1 MRALL
6 RQIALLTRL
15 CIAGRGGKVGVVY
28 FLAILGLGLLGVRVS
43 VRLIAWTAD
52 FYNALQ
58 RLDVDEALKQ
68 IAIFFILTAI
78 SASLFLAGSFLR
90 KLLQIRWRRTLTQAV
105 LDRWLAGKAYW
116 HLRDRVDDGLDNP
129 DQRIAEDC
137 RIFVDKLTGEAIE
150 VITNCVALV
159 SYVAILWSL
168 STFPLSVT
176 LGGTAIE
183 IPRYMVWA
191 APLYVAIASGMTH
204 WLGKP
209 LTAINIEQQRREG
222 DFRFAL
228 THLRQNVE
236 AVALMAGEP
245 AERRTLSQRFE
256 AVASNWRKLAGRE
269 LILGCFTRPYLQT
282 VLRIPLF
289 LALPAFLA
297 GRVTFGGL
305 MQIGS
310 AFQNVVT
317 TLSWFIFSY
326 RDIVELAAAS
336 RRLGHFIGAAEA
348 ATAIAPGPV
357 IRDMDEPGLRIDDIR
372 LSTVGARPLALLP
385 SLRVD
390 AGEIVWLRGPSG
402 LGKSSLVKAIAGLW
416 QDGAGRIERPA
427 GAYYTPQAPYLPLG
441 ALHGVLAYPAPAN
454 QFEAARYTAALEA
467 VGLAGLSEID
477 ELRWNVVRRALS
489 GGERQ
494 RLGLARL
501 HLHRPALAILDEAT
515 SALDGEAEQAVFGRL
530 RAELPLT
537 TFIVI
542 AHRPP
547 TGIGAFRVI
556 DLDPPA
562 TTGAPR
568 RHAAAEL

>member
-1 MRALL
+1 M
-6 RQIALLTRL
+6 
-15 CIAGRGGKVGVVY
+15 
-28 FLAILGLGLLGVRVS
+28 S
-43 VRLIAWTAD
+43 V
-52 FYNALQ
+52 
-58 RLDVDEALKQ
+58 KQ
-68 IAIFFILTAI
+68 IAIFFGLTAI

-90 KLLQIRWRRTLTQAV
+90 KLLQIRWRRTLTEAV

-168 STFPLSVT
+168 STFPLSFT
-176 LGGTAIE
+176 MGGAAIE

-256 AVASNWRKLAGRE
+256 AVASNWRRLAGRE
-269 LILGCFTRPYLQT
+269 LILGCFTRPYMQT

-348 ATAIAPGPV
+348 AIATRSGPL
-357 IRDMDEPGLRIDDIR
+357 IRDMPQPALRIDDIR
-372 LSTVGARPLALLP
+372 LSTAGARPLALLP

-416 QDGAGRIERPA
+416 QDGNGRIERPA
-427 GAYYTPQAPYLPLG
+427 DAYHMPQTPYLPLG
-441 ALHGVLAYPAPAN
+441 ALHEALTYPAPAE

-467 VGLAGLSEID
+467 VGLVGLSEID
-477 ELRWNVVRRALS
+477 ALRWNVVRRALS

-515 SALDGEAEQAVFGRL
+515 SALDSEAEQAVLGRL

-556 DLDPPA
+556 DLDLPA
-562 TTGAPR
+562 AAAGPR
-568 RHAAAEL
+568 RHVAAEC

>member
-1 MRALL
+1 MRPLL

-15 CIAGRGGKVGVVY
+15 CVAGRGGKVGVVY
-28 FLAILGLGLLGVRVS
+28 FLSILGLGLLGVRVS

-52 FYNALQ
+52 FYHALQ

-68 IAIFFILTAI
+68 IGIFFILTAI

-90 KLLQIRWRRTLTQAV
+90 KLLQIRWRRTLTEAV

-116 HLRDRVDDGLDNP
+116 HLRDRVDEGLDNP

-159 SYVAILWSL
+159 SYVAVLWSL
-168 STFPLSVT
+168 STFPLSFA
-176 LGGTAIE
+176 LGGAAIE
-183 IPRYMVWA
+183 IPRYMVLA

-228 THLRQNVE
+228 AQLRQNVE

-245 AERRTLSQRFE
+245 AERRTLALRFE
-256 AVASNWRKLAGRE
+256 AVASNWRRLAGRE
-269 LILGCFTRPYLQT
+269 LILGCFTRPYMQT

-297 GRVTFGGL
+297 GRVSFGGL

-348 ATAIAPGPV
+348 AIATRAGPV
-357 IRDMDEPGLRIDDIR
+357 IRDLDQPALRIDDIR
-372 LSTVGARPLALLP
+372 LSTAGAGPLTLPP
-385 SLRVD
+385 SLCVE

-416 QDGAGRIERPA
+416 RDGIGRIARPPD
-427 GAYYTPQAPYLPLG
+427 AYCTPQAPYLPLG
-441 ALHGVLAYPAPAN
+441 SLRDVLAYPAPAG
-454 QFEAARYTAALEA
+454 QFETARYSAALEA
-467 VGLAGLSEID
+467 VGLAGLDGID
-477 ELRWNVVRRALS
+477 DSRWSGVRRVLS

-494 RLGLARL
+494 RLGLARV
-501 HLHRPALAILDEAT
+501 HLHQPMLAILDEAT
-515 SALDGEAEQAVFGRL
+515 GALDSEAEQVLLGRL
-530 RAELPLT
+530 RAALPLT

-547 TGIGAFRVI
+547 MGIGAFRVI

-562 TTGAPR
+562 AAGSR
-568 RHAAAEL
+568 RHAAAEC